1 MEKSSSRERLI
12 LSSIDLFSRKWFG
25 TVSVAEICRNAGLS
39 NGLFYKYFQDKESI
53 FREILELVI
62 AKISTAVAKV
72 SGETTLERLSHF
84 VDIIYTFSQENTAL
98 VKVFREGQYRYFEY
112 EKRLKAVYEHALFF
126 IFKKEPDIAE
136 YLFGLGGLR
145 FASIR
150 SAFHQIPVERKRLLE
165 ILKDGIFHGI
175 TIDEKKVFST
185 SITPL
190 PLQIMPDGREKLL
203 MEGKTLFGEK
213 GYFDT
218 NIHEITDKAGLS
230 TGAFYTYFESKES
243 FYAEL
248 IHRVGRGV
256 RHFITINLQPDLNS
270 LERELRGLWL
280 FIVYLSIDRTC
291 YGIVREAEFVLPA
304 EVKIYYDAFAEGY
317 KKHQDPRIA
326 ALDPTSIEF
335 LLGVAHYLGIEV
347 IFDESPSS
355 ARNIILQLGRYY
367 QKGFSETFD
376 L

>member
-1 MEKSSSRERLI
+1 MENSSSKERLI

-39 NGLFYKYFQDKESI
+39 NGLFYKYFKDKEAI
-53 FREILELVI
+53 FKEILDLVI
-62 AKISTAVAKV
+62 AKISSAVAQV
-72 SGETTLERLSHF
+72 AGESALERLTSF
-84 VDIIYTFSQENTAL
+84 IDIIYSFSQENTAL

-112 EKRLKAVYEHALFF
+112 EKRLKTVYERALFF
-126 IFKKEPDIAE
+126 IFKAEPDIAD

-150 SAFHQIPVERKRLLE
+150 AAFHQIPVDLKRLLA
-165 ILKDGIFHGI
+165 ILKNGIFHGLP
-175 TIDEKKVFST
+175 IDEKKVFST

-190 PLQIMPDGREKLL
+190 PLQIMPDGRERLL
-203 MEGKTLFGEK
+203 IEGKTLFGEK

-230 TGAFYTYFESKES
+230 TGAFYTYFDSKES
-243 FYAEL
+243 FYSEL
-248 IHRVGRGV
+248 IHRVGREV
-256 RHFITINLQPDLNS
+256 RHFITINLPPGLNS

-317 KKHQDPRIA
+317 RKHQDPGIA

-347 IFDESPSS
+347 IFDESPAN
-355 ARNIILQLGRYY
+355 ARNVILQLGSYY
-367 QKGFSETFD
+367 QTGFSGKFE